1 MSRKSDTIW
10 DMIGEKTYSYIDDA
24 LLNELQSFIDEN
36 YEPEVEYPCC
46 SQISDVTR
54 MMKDADEEPRFKGF
68 GFFGKRKSVREEPE
82 KQALGSGTAARVP
95 ESDAFLGAPAA
106 DMSPEECFEADEA
119 ADYFNEPFLGALP
132 SEETVCLSGNAKMAT
147 PSSNEDGKSLKEML
161 DEIDEPFSTTLLKI
175 IDARGLVDADVYNRA
190 GISRQHFS
198 KIRSERDYRPTKRTA
213 LALAVAMELNLQ
225 DTQDLLGRA
234 GFTLTHS
241 SLSDV
246 IVEFF
251 IKRGDYDF
259 QRIDETL
266 YAHDQQPLRKLTA

>member
-54 MMKDADEEPRFKGF
+54 MMKDADEEPRFKRF